1 MADYKSKK
9 LIYHLTAL
17 KNIPSIL
24 EKGLLPRNQL
34 TDFQD
39 VADMAIIEKR
49 QGLVLEGYVP
59 FHWFVNN
66 PFDGIIQ
73 RTYRDTSF
81 ALIAVKRELAARKNW
96 KFLPR
101 HPLANSGMELLDY
114 AAGFEAIDW
123 ETMNQRDYHDPNC
136 KSVCMAECLAPG
148 SVPVSQFFAIYVR
161 DTTIERK
168 VRTCANRHGVTVGI
182 DVNENMF
189 LR

>member
-1 MADYKSKK
+1 MADYKNKK

-66 PFDGIIQ
+66 PFDGIVQ
-73 RTYRDTSF
+73 KTHKDTPF
-81 ALIAVKRELAARKNW
+81 ALIAVKRELAARKSW
-96 KFLPR
+96 KILPR
-101 HPLANSGMELLDY
+101 HPLASGEMELLDY

-123 ETMNQRDYHDPNC
+123 ETMNQREYRDPNC

-161 DTTIERK
+161 NVGLEQKI
-168 VRTCANRHGVTVGI
+168 RTWANRQGVAVGI
-182 DVNENMF
+182 DVNGNMF
-189 LR
+189 LK